1 MSKRLSFREGL
12 ILDARCMLNLY
23 ASGHIETILESIPV
37 PVAITET
44 VQREALC
51 IFSGPKDNVM
61 RMTEDI
67 DVQLLLAGRL
77 LLLISPNEDMQA
89 EAANLAHESLIDDGE
104 AITVISAVHYKWSLG
119 TDYLQSIET
128 LVRKVALM
136 HTVSTL
142 DIINHWISVT
152 HPPLEIIKT
161 ALWNIEARA
170 GYKVHCI
177 PSLYS

>member
-1 MSKRLSFREGL
+1 
-12 ILDARCMLNLY
+12 
-23 ASGHIETILESIPV
+23 V
-37 PVAITET
+37 QVAITES

-51 IFSGPKDNVM
+51 IFSGPENDVM
-61 RMTEDI
+61 QMTEVI
-67 DVQLLLAGRL
+67 DVQPLLASRL
-77 LLLISPNEDMQA
+77 LLLISPNEDIQV
-89 EAANLAHESLIDDGE
+89 EAANLTHESLIDDGE
-104 AITVISAVHYKWSLG
+104 AIAVISAIYYKWSLG
-119 TDYLQSIET
+119 TDYLQSIDT
-128 LVRKVALM
+128 LTRKVPTM

-161 ALWNIEARA
+161 ALRNIEARA

>member
-12 ILDARCMLNLY
+12 ILDARCVLNLY

-37 PVAITET
+37 PVAITES

-51 IFSGPKDNVM
+51 IFSGPEDNVM
-61 RMTEDI
+61 QTTEVI
-67 DVQLLLAGRL
+67 DLQPLFAHRL
-77 LLLISPNEDMQA
+77 LLPILPNEDIQA
-89 EAANLAHESLIDDGE
+89 EAANLAHESLVDDGE
-104 AITVISAVHYKWSLG
+104 ALTVVSAVHYNWSLG

-128 LVRKVALM
+128 LVRKVSIM

-161 ALWNIEARA
+161 ALRNIEARA